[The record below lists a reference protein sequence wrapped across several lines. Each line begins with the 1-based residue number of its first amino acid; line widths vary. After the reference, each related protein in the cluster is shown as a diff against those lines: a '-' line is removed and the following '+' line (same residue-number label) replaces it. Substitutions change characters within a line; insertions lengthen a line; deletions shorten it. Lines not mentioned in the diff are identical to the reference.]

1 MAAGD
6 NYIALLMCLAWMW
19 MTLLVVG
26 GSRRSLKPP
35 ELNRAKDQFPRS
47 GKNRKIGLIRITR
60 LADTTF

>member
-6 NYIALLMCLAWMW
+6 NHFALLMYLARMR

-26 GSRRSLKPP
+26 GSRRSLKRP
-35 ELNRAKDQFPRS
+35 ELTRAKDQFPRS